1 MYHDWLEWWE
11 GLSRS
16 VVGLFVGT
24 KALASIVVGSS
35 PSVSDAG
42 ALSSAEPKGVKGV
55 SRGTTL
61 AVLEQ
66 SSSRRVLRTLVLV
79 QRLGSKQALM
89 SRMLF
94 RAIILACLVV
104 EQRPSRCAVRH
115 WDRRAVS
122 VWTVVTLDSRFSNF
136 CQWLS
141 ICARC
146 CSLKLIK
153 CLRWV

>member
-1 MYHDWLEWWE
+1 MYHNWLERWE
-11 GLSRS
+11 GLS
-16 VVGLFVGT
+16 GLVTGLLVGT
-24 KALASIVVGSS
+24 KASASIVVGSS
-35 PSVSDAG
+35 PSVADAG

-66 SSSRRVLRTLVLV
+66 RSSRRVLRTLVLV
-79 QRLGSKQALM
+79 QRLGSKQTLM

-94 RAIILACLVV
+94 QAVILACLVV
-104 EQRPSRCAVRH
+104 EQRPSRCAIRR
-115 WDRRAVS
+115 WDWRAVS

-141 ICARC
+141 ICARR